1 MASQL
6 PTANKKPR
14 QWQGPETKKAARRQ
28 LWYCW
33 KIYRKLV
40 GNSTVVDE
48 EMNWGSNSRSLVFS
62 TPLDK
67 CELES
72 AVYLACIGLV
82 NVCQKHQ
89 NKTQDLTALIL
100 KVNSMCNKVS
110 NDIIE

>member
-1 MASQL
+1 M
-6 PTANKKPR
+6 
-14 QWQGPETKKAARRQ
+14 
-28 LWYCW
+28 
-33 KIYRKLV
+33 
-40 GNSTVVDE
+40 
-48 EMNWGSNSRSLVFS
+48 
-62 TPLDK
+62 DK
-67 CELES
+67 SELES